1 MCARERRRSYY
12 HPSRHEME
20 RVAEEEGR
28 FAILLRFSLCHE
40 GRGVSHLV
48 KAPHL
53 PPHPH
58 SPQGPVEEEEEEE
71 EEEPVVCNL
80 PHLFRPFPVLKGVER
95 VLCCVWKRVGRDKR
109 KGRERERKRSAKN
122 KKGGGG
128 GREVEEP
135 PFSHFSPSGERPK
148 ANSPW

>member
-1 MCARERRRSYY
+1 MRERRRSYY
-12 HPSRHEME
+12 HPSRHEIE

-28 FAILLRFSLCHE
+28 FAILLRPFSTRRK
-40 GRGVSHLV
+40 GRKVSNLV

-58 SPQGPVEEEEEEE
+58 SPQGPVEEEEE

-109 KGRERERKRSAKN
+109 KGRERRRSAKN
-122 KKGGGG
+122 KKGG

-135 PFSHFSPSGERPK
+135 PFSHFSPSGEGPRG
-148 ANSPW
+148 NSPW